1 MVVQELRTLPGLGI
15 QRFEDGRGIEVW
27 QPVRR
32 IGEVAV
38 VAQQLGYRDLADPA
52 GCKVF
57 QCQCR
62 AVLCDDLPAVAVVLQ
77 TVEQPYRS
85 HADTSVSSDS
95 GLRRFADN
103 CRRHNRCSTL
113 ANAMSFDTPVDLATR
128 WAPRPNGRGCAKQ
141 LVIAVHASSVG
152 AHRSCRYPA
161 SHRTFCSVIGSSR

>member
-32 IGEVAV
+32 IG
-38 VAQQLGYRDLADPA
+38 GSCRRPA
-52 GCKVF
+52 TRLPRPCGSGRLQGFSVP
-57 QCQCR
+57 CR